1 MGWGAVLGKSGV
13 RVGICVGNSR
23 MGTWEGTSHL
33 SRHPHDGC
41 SFCAYL
47 MLHLTVKSFLIWRCD
62 CWSPPLAS
70 SYYSDLPL
78 FIRLPS

>member
-1 MGWGAVLGKSGV
+1 MGWESGV

-41 SFCAYL
+41 SVCAYL
-47 MLHLTVKSFLIWRCD
+47 MLHLKVKSFLYLAMRL
-62 CWSPPLAS
+62 LAS
-70 SYYSDLPL
+70 SPRVLVL
-78 FIRLPS
+78 L